1 MIIIK
6 FQKISVT
13 DGKLKEYGA
22 MFDSLDEAR
31 KFHGELIDDDNVKAI
46 ELQRTPDKE

>member
-6 FQKISVT
+6 FQKISVA

-22 MFDSLDEAR
+22 MFDTQQEAYE
-31 KFHGELIDDDNVKAI
+31 FYGELFDDQNVKAI
-46 ELQRTPDKE
+46 ELQRIDDKE